1 MSDLAKLQ
9 ARMQRAILGSGTVNA
24 GQLVAAPPEGTKHD
38 RLGVYCSAYRLRLT
52 EFLTNDYEKLRIY
65 LGDSRF
71 REMAIAYIAAHP
83 SDNPNARWFSRHL
96 PEFLRDARHY
106 RRHPEVAELALLERA
121 LNDAFDG
128 PDTTT
133 CTMTDISAI
142 DPQRFGSAVFTIA
155 PTVFRFAVTTNVTS
169 LWASLKC
176 GETPP
181 DPEDVEVPLEILV
194 WRQALGSRFRILGNE
209 EAMAIDCARQG
220 LTFGMICEMIA
231 AYDDPEGA
239 ALRAAGYL
247 RGWIEAEIISCIRIA
262 EDGAK

>member
-1 MSDLAKLQ
+1 MSKLAAIQ
-9 ARMQRAILGSGTVNA
+9 TQMQRAILGHESPKA
-24 GQLVAAPPEGTKHD
+24 DQLVAEPPEGTRQD
-38 RLGVYCSAYRLRLT
+38 RLCVYRSAYGLRLT

-65 LGDSRF
+65 LGDVRY
-71 REMAIAYIAAHP
+71 REMAKAYIAAHP
-83 SDNPNARWFSRHL
+83 SDQPNARWFSRHL
-96 PEFLRDARHY
+96 PEFLRDAPRY
-106 RRHPEVAELALLERA
+106 RRHPELAELALLERA

-128 PDTTT
+128 PDTPT
-133 CTMTDISAI
+133 CTMADVADI
-142 DPQRFGSAVFTIA
+142 DPARFGDAVFTIA

-181 DPEDVEVPLEILV
+181 EPEDAETPLEILV

-220 LTFGMICEMIA
+220 LNFGVICEMIA
-231 AYDDPEGA
+231 TFDDPDGA
-239 ALRAAGYL
+239 AMRAAGYL